1 MLNITNFDKYIGGV
15 PFIAIMTGIS
25 SDPNPPKAW
34 VKLIN
39 NLFVRFLFIYILI
52 YETTKDMNLSLNV
65 SVGVMLFFYII
76 ANEEEK
82 KKYIDS
88 ANFNFEDLN
97 IFKNILY

>member
-1 MLNITNFDKYIGGV
+1 MLNIANFDKLIGSV
-15 PFIAIMTGIS
+15 PVMAIMTAIS
-25 SDPNPPKAW
+25 SDPDPPEAW

-39 NLFVRFLFIYILI
+39 NLFVRFLFIYVLV
-52 YETTKDMNLSLNV
+52 YEATQNMNMSLNI
-65 SVGVMLFFYII
+65 SIGIILFFYLI

-97 IFKNILY
+97 IFKNIFN